1 MSTLM
6 DRVPL
11 PVQGFALHAV
21 FALPQPLRRLIA
33 GPPVRRDGLELA
45 LDAQLLLRMLA
56 LSDTSLTKGTA
67 VEARAHLEL
76 TRDLVAG
83 PALTGVRTR
92 DLDIPSSDGAG
103 DPGSPSGPVPARLYE
118 PVNLPAGSPLLIYFH
133 GGGWVIG
140 SVETH
145 DATCRYLARNAHVR
159 VLSVGYR
166 LAPEHPFPAAADDAF
181 TAFRFAT
188 RNADALGADAS
199 AIAVGGDSAGANLA
213 ASVCL
218 QAMKN
223 GARPVFQLL
232 FYPVT
237 DMTTRRRS
245 RDVFADGFF
254 LTDDDMTWFVDHYC
268 PDVGQRGDPRL
279 SVLLAEDLRGLPP
292 AYVVTAGFDPLRDE
306 GNAFAD
312 RLREAGVPVVKRQ
325 HDDLIH
331 GFVSFLNLGARF
343 REAVA
348 EAAGALRTGLALRS
362 RANVVDI
369 FRPTA

>member
-11 PVQGFALHAV
+11 PVQGAALHAV

-33 GPPVRRDGLELA
+33 GPPIRRDGLELA

-56 LSDTSLTKGTA
+56 LTDTDLSRGTA
-67 VEARAHLEL
+67 TEARAQLEL
-76 TRDLVAG
+76 RRGLVG
-83 PALTGVRTR
+83 PGVSGVRTKEIG
-92 DLDIPSSDGAG
+92 IPSGG
-103 DPGSPSGPVPARLYE
+103 EPVPARLYE
-118 PVNLPAGSPLLIYFH
+118 PVNLEPGSPLLIYLH

-140 SVETH
+140 SLETH
-145 DATCRYLARNAHVR
+145 DPTCRYLARNAQVR

-181 TAFRFAT
+181 TAFRFAA
-188 RNADALGADAS
+188 RNAEALGADPS
-199 AIAVGGDSAGANLA
+199 AIAIGGDSAGANLA

-218 QAMKN
+218 QTREK
-223 GARPVFQLL
+223 GPRPVFQLL
-232 FYPVT
+232 FYPAT

-245 RDVFADGFF
+245 RDLFADGFF

-268 PDVGQRGDPRL
+268 ADLETRADPRL
-279 SVLLAEDLRGLPP
+279 SVLLADDLRGLPP
-292 AYVVTAGFDPLRDE
+292 AYVATAGFDPLRDE

-331 GFVSFLNLGARF
+331 GFVNFLGLGSRF
-343 REAVA
+343 REAMS

>member
-11 PVQGFALHAV
+11 PVQGLALHAV

-45 LDAQLLLRMLA
+45 LDAQLLLRMMALTDINLA
-56 LSDTSLTKGTA
+56 GTSA
-67 VEARAHLEL
+67 VAARVHLEQSSRL
-76 TRDLVAG
+76 AG
-83 PALTGVRTR
+83 PGVTGVRSR
-92 DLDIPSSDGAG
+92 DLDIPGEDG
-103 DPGSPSGPVPARLYE
+103 DLPARLYE
-118 PVNLPAGSPLLIYFH
+118 PVNLPAGSPLLVYFH

-140 SVETH
+140 SIDTH
-145 DATCRYLARNAHVR
+145 DATCRYLARNAQVR
-159 VLSVGYR
+159 VLSVDYR
-166 LAPEHPFPAAADDAF
+166 LGPEHPFPAAAQDAF
-181 TAFRFAT
+181 AAFRFA
-188 RNADALGADAS
+188 ALGAEALGADSS
-199 AIAVGGDSAGANLA
+199 AVAVGGDSAGGNLA

-218 QAMKN
+218 QAQQK
-223 GARPVFQLL
+223 GPRPVFQLL
-232 FYPVT
+232 FYPTT
-237 DMTTRRRS
+237 DSTTRRRS
-245 RDVFADGFF
+245 RDLFAEGFF
-254 LTDDDMTWFVDHYC
+254 LTDDDMTWFLDHYC
-268 PDVGQRGDPRL
+268 PDVALRGDPRI

-292 AYVVTAGFDPLRDE
+292 AYIATAGFDPLRDE
-306 GNAFAD
+306 GNAYAD

-331 GFVSFLNLGARF
+331 GFVNFLNFGTRF
-343 REAVA
+343 REAVS

>member
-1 MSTLM
+1 MM
-6 DRVPL
+6 NRVPL
-11 PVQGFALHAV
+11 PVQGLALHSV

-33 GPPVRRDGLELA
+33 GKPVQRDGQELA
-45 LDAQLLLRMLA
+45 LDAQLLMRMMA
-56 LSDTSLTKGTA
+56 LTDTALVGGTP
-67 VEARAHLEL
+67 VEARADLEA
-76 TRDLVAG
+76 RRALVG
-83 PALTGVRTR
+83 PGVTGVRTR
-92 DLDIPSSDGAG
+92 DLGIPADHGRI
-103 DPGSPSGPVPARLYE
+103 PARLYE
-118 PVNLPAGSPLLIYFH
+118 PVNLATGSPLLVYFH

-140 SVETH
+140 SVDTH
-145 DATCRYLARNAHVR
+145 DVTCRYLARNAQVR
-159 VLSVGYR
+159 VLSVDYR
-166 LAPEHPFPAAADDAF
+166 LAPENPFPAAAQDAL
-181 TAFRFAT
+181 TAFHYAA
-188 RNADALGADAS
+188 RNADALGVDSA

-218 QAMKN
+218 QATKN
-223 GARPVFQLL
+223 GSRPVFQLL
-232 FYPVT
+232 FYPAT
-237 DMTTRRRS
+237 DATTRRRS
-245 RDVFADGFF
+245 RDLFADGFF
-254 LTDDDMTWFVDHYC
+254 LTDDDMTWFLDHYC
-268 PDVGQRGDPRL
+268 PDLEQRRDPRL

-331 GFVSFLNLGARF
+331 GFVSFINFGTRF
-343 REAVA
+343 REAVS

>member
-1 MSTLM
+1 MSTLL

-11 PVQGFALHAV
+11 PIQGAALQAV
-21 FALPQPLRRLIA
+21 FGMPGSVRRLIA
-33 GPPVRRDGLELA
+33 GPPIRRDGLELA

-56 LSDTSLTKGTA
+56 LTDTNLANGTA
-67 VEARAHLEL
+67 TQARAQLEL
-76 TRDLVAG
+76 RRGLVAG
-83 PALTGVRTR
+83 PGLSGVRTR
-92 DLDIPSSDGAG
+92 ELSIPSDGK
-103 DPGSPSGPVPARLYE
+103 PVPARLYE
-118 PVNLPAGSPLLIYFH
+118 PVNLAPGSPLLVYLH

-140 SVETH
+140 SIDTH
-145 DATCRYLARNAHVR
+145 DPTCRYLARNAQVR

-166 LAPEHPFPAAADDAF
+166 LAPEHHFPAAADDAL
-181 TAFRFAT
+181 TAFRFAAH
-188 RNADALGADAS
+188 NAEKLGADPS
-199 AIAVGGDSAGANLA
+199 AIAIGGDSAGANLA

-218 QAMKN
+218 QVLATP
-223 GARPVFQLL
+223 GPRPVFQLL
-232 FYPVT
+232 FYPAT

-245 RDVFADGFF
+245 RDLFADGFF
-254 LTDDDMTWFVDHYC
+254 LTDDDMTWFLDHYV
-268 PDVGQRGDPRL
+268 PDLDMRADPRA

-292 AYVVTAGFDPLRDE
+292 AYVATAGFDPLRDE

-331 GFVSFLNLGARF
+331 GFASFMNLGTRF
-343 REAVA
+343 REAVS

>member
-1 MSTLM
+1 MSTLNKI
-6 DRVPL
+6 PL
-11 PVQGFALHAV
+11 PVQGLALHAV
-21 FALPQPLRRLIA
+21 FALPHPLRRVLA
-33 GPPVRRDGLELA
+33 GPPIRRDGLELA
-45 LDAQLLLRMLA
+45 LDAQLLLRMFA
-56 LSDTSLTKGTA
+56 LTDTNLTRGTPE
-67 VEARAHLEL
+67 EARAHLEASSG
-76 TRDLVAG
+76 LVAG
-83 PALTGVRTR
+83 PATTGVRTR
-92 DLDIPSSDGAG
+92 DVDIPTG
-103 DPGSPSGPVPARLYE
+103 DDRIPARLYE

-140 SVETH
+140 SIDSH
-145 DATCRYLARNAHVR
+145 GPICRYLARNAQVR

-166 LAPEHPFPAAADDAF
+166 LAPEHRFPAAADDAF
-181 TAFRFAT
+181 AAFRFAA
-188 RNADALGADAS
+188 RGAEALGADSS

-213 ASVCL
+213 ASVCV
-218 QAMKN
+218 QALKK
-223 GARPVFQLL
+223 GPRPVFQLL
-232 FYPVT
+232 FYPAT
-237 DMTTRRRS
+237 DGTARRRS

-254 LTDDDMTWFVDHYC
+254 LTDDDMTWFLDHYC
-268 PDVGQRGDPRL
+268 PDLDQRRDPRL

-292 AYVVTAGFDPLRDE
+292 AYVATAGFDPLRDE

-331 GFVSFLNLGARF
+331 GFVSFLNIGTRF
-343 REAVA
+343 REAVS

>member
-11 PVQGFALHAV
+11 PIQGAALHTV
-21 FALPQPLRRLIA
+21 FALPQAMRRLIA
-33 GPPVRRDGLELA
+33 GAPIRRDGLELA
-45 LDAQLLLRMLA
+45 LDAQLLLRMMALTDNDLA
-56 LSDTSLTKGTA
+56 RGTA
-67 VEARAHLEL
+67 AEARASLDL
-76 TRDLVAG
+76 RRALVAS
-83 PALTGVRTR
+83 PAVTGVRSKE
-92 DLDIPSSDGAG
+92 LQIPSDG
-103 DPGSPSGPVPARLYE
+103 DPVPARLYE
-118 PVNLPAGSPLLIYFH
+118 PANLAADSPLLMYFH

-140 SVETH
+140 SLDTH
-145 DATCRYLARNAHVR
+145 DPICRYLARNAQVR

-166 LAPEHPFPAAADDAF
+166 LAPEHHFPAAADDAY
-181 TAFRFAT
+181 TAFRFAAA
-188 RNADALGADAS
+188 NAEALGADPS

-213 ASVCL
+213 AAVCL
-218 QAMKN
+218 DAVRAS
-223 GARPVFQLL
+223 GPRPVFQLL
-232 FYPVT
+232 FYPAT

-254 LTDDDMTWFVDHYC
+254 LTDDDMTWFLDQYV
-268 PDVGQRGDPRL
+268 PDVDTRSDPRV
-279 SVLLAEDLRGLPP
+279 SVLLADDLRGLPP
-292 AYVVTAGFDPLRDE
+292 AYVATAGFDPLRDE

-331 GFVSFLNLGARF
+331 GFVSFINLGTRF
-343 REAVA
+343 REAVS

>member
-1 MSTLM
+1 MASVM
-6 DRVPL
+6 DKVPL
-11 PVQGFALHAV
+11 PVQGLALHAV

-33 GPPVRRDGLELA
+33 GPPIRRDGLELA

-56 LSDTSLTKGTA
+56 LTDTNLARGTA
-67 VEARAHLEL
+67 VEARTHLEL
-76 TRDLVAG
+76 TKRLVAG
-83 PALTGVRTR
+83 PPLTGVRTR
-92 DLDIPSSDGAG
+92 DLHVPTDG
-103 DPGSPSGPVPARLYE
+103 DPLPARLYE

-140 SVETH
+140 SIETH
-145 DATCRYLARNAHVR
+145 DSSCRYLARNAQVR
-159 VLSVGYR
+159 VLSVDYR

-181 TAFRFAT
+181 TTFRFAA
-188 RNADALGADAS
+188 RNAEALGVDPS
-199 AIAVGGDSAGANLA
+199 AIAIGGDSAGANLA

-218 QAMKN
+218 QALRK
-223 GARPVFQLL
+223 GPRPVFQLL
-232 FYPVT
+232 FYPTT
-237 DMTTRRRS
+237 DATTRRRS

-254 LTDDDMTWFVDHYC
+254 LTDDDMTWFLDHYC
-268 PDVGQRGDPRL
+268 PDVDTRSDPKV
-279 SVLLAEDLRGLPP
+279 SVLLADDLRGLPP
-292 AYVVTAGFDPLRDE
+292 AYVATAGFDPLRDE

-331 GFVSFLNLGARF
+331 GFVSFLYLGTRF
-343 REAVA
+343 REAVS

>member
-11 PVQGFALHAV
+11 PIQGAALHAV
-21 FALPQPLRRLIA
+21 FALPQPVRRLIA
-33 GPPVRRDGLELA
+33 GTPIRRDGLELA

-56 LSDTSLTKGTA
+56 LTDNNLSRGTA
-67 VEARAHLEL
+67 AEARAQLDL
-76 TRDLVAG
+76 RRVLVAS
-83 PALTGVRTR
+83 PAVTGVRSR
-92 DLDIPSSDGAG
+92 ELPIPSDG
-103 DPGSPSGPVPARLYE
+103 DPVPARLYE
-118 PVNLPAGSPLLIYFH
+118 PVNLPAGSPLLVYFH

-140 SVETH
+140 SLDTH
-145 DATCRYLARNAHVR
+145 DLTCRYLARNAQVR

-166 LAPEHPFPAAADDAF
+166 LAPEHHFPAAADDAY
-181 TAFRFAT
+181 TAFRFAAA
-188 RNADALGADAS
+188 NAETLGADPS

-213 ASVCL
+213 ATVCL
-218 QAMKN
+218 DTVRAS
-223 GARPVFQLL
+223 GPRPVFQLL
-232 FYPVT
+232 FYPAT

-254 LTDDDMTWFVDHYC
+254 LTDDDMTWFLDHYV
-268 PDVGQRGDPRL
+268 PDVDTRSDPRV
-279 SVLLAEDLRGLPP
+279 SVLLADDLRGLPP
-292 AYVVTAGFDPLRDE
+292 AYVATAGFDPLRDE

-331 GFVSFLNLGARF
+331 GFVSFINLGTRF
-343 REAVA
+343 REAVS